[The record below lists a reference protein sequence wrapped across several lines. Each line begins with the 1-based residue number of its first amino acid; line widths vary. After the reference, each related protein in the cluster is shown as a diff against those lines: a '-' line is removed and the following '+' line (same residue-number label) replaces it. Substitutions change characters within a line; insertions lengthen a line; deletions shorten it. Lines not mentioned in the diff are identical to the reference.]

1 MGKSVASVF
10 TATGQLAQSWEL
22 LVVDDRKA
30 RTPPLQISE
39 AAKILTTG
47 GGIGFAAAANRGVQE
62 ARSELLL
69 ILNDDAYVDE
79 ACLLELV
86 KAALERPDVAAFQPK
101 ILSAKSPGWFDYAG
115 AAGGLIDRYGYPY
128 CKGRILFSTEM
139 DQGQHDNPGPIFWA
153 SGCAL
158 FIRKEA
164 FQAAEGLDSTF
175 VMHMEE
181 IDLCWRL
188 WRMEMRIESVP
199 SAVVHHEGGA
209 TLPRISFRKSWWNH
223 RNHWLL
229 AFKNMPTGQ
238 LVRAI
243 GMRIFLDWVEF
254 LGSVVTLRWKNAAA
268 VACAHLWPIMRA
280 RWLWRIRRRNRLS
293 YSLPQEAPI
302 LPRSVVLA
310 NVIWRKIA
318 THRG

>member
-1 MGKSVASVF
+1 MASVV
-10 TATGQLAQSWEL
+10 TASDQLAQSWEL

-30 RTPPLQISE
+30 RTTPLQIPE
-39 AAKILTTG
+39 TAEILSTG
-47 GGIGFAAAANRGVQE
+47 GGTGFANAVNRGVQG
-62 ARSELLL
+62 ASGELLL

-86 KAALERPDVAAFQPK
+86 KAAVERSDVAAFQPK

-128 CKGRILFSTEM
+128 CKGRILFGTEL
-139 DQGQHDNPGPIFWA
+139 DQGQYDDPEPIFWA

-158 FIRKEA
+158 CIRKEA
-164 FQAAEGLDSTF
+164 FQAAGELDPAF

-188 WRMEMRIESVP
+188 WRMGMRIESVP

-209 TLPRISFRKSWWNH
+209 TLPRSSFQKSWWNH

-229 AFKNMPTGQ
+229 AFKNMPSGQ
-238 LVRAI
+238 LVRTI

-254 LGSVVTLRWKNAAA
+254 LGSLVTLRWKNAAA
-268 VACAHLWPIMRA
+268 VACAHLWPGVRA
-280 RWLWRIRRRNRLS
+280 RWLWRIRRQNRFS
-293 YSLPQEAPI
+293 YSLPREAPV
-302 LPRSVVLA
+302 LQRSVVLA
-310 NVIWRKIA
+310 NAIRRNTA
-318 THRG
+318 TDRG